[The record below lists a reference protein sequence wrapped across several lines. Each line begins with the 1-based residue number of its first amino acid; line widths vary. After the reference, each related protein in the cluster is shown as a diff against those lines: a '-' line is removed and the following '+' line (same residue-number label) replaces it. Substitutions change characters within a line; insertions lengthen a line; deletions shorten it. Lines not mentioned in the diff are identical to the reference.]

1 VARPGEAETRVTDD
15 TLGGVDKRKVVIAL
29 GAAAVLSAGA
39 SAAIGDAADYGR
51 IAHAFGHARTWVLPF
66 CLVGEAAAYVGYLV
80 SYRAVAAAVGGLVLR
95 YRDAVRVVVFGFG
108 GAVIGAAAGS
118 LGVDFVALR
127 AAGAGTHE
135 AVRRTLALNTLHAA
149 ALMAYATVG
158 SVVLLVR
165 GISGPALIMSACW
178 VSAVPAAVL
187 AAAYLTNRARA
198 RRLMRVPS
206 EPARRREARL
216 PRWAG
221 VVADK
226 ARKGFADTIG
236 GVVLVRQVIL
246 NPGRYF
252 GGLVG
257 YPLFWLGDFMLLWTA
272 LYAFGYTLEPARLVV
287 AEATAWLL
295 TLLPLPAGGSGA
307 AEATMTYTLH
317 AVGVPLSEALPA
329 ALVYRVVSFWL
340 PLVPA
345 LVLLP
350 QVKPLQHDLE
360 QSERAERDPQ
370 APPPPA

>member
-1 VARPGEAETRVTDD
+1 
-15 TLGGVDKRKVVIAL
+15 
-29 GAAAVLSAGA
+29 
-39 SAAIGDAADYGR
+39 
-51 IAHAFGHARTWVLPF
+51 VLPF

-80 SYRAVAAAVGGLVLR
+80 SYRGVAAAVGGLVLR

-149 ALMAYATVG
+149 ALMTYATVG